1 MKKFLIQKFAIP
13 FLPEAFQLPAFLVSS
28 TVICGHTWWLI
39 QYSQFL
45 FGRVSQRFVVVVV
58 VVVFFCFV
66 ALNMFFPDISPESLC
81 LINNSRH
88 VVLWSQRNVSS
99 LVSVEFLCV
108 FSVSFVLVE
117 IKNYRHFSNLLKR
130 WAQACGCCLSFPTV
144 AGIWFSC
151 FILCLLIGA
160 FFRFS
165 LNGFSF

>member
-1 MKKFLIQKFAIP
+1 MS
-13 FLPEAFQLPAFLVSS
+13 FLPEAFQLLAFLVQGYLWPYLMIDLIFSVSIWPSQS
-28 TVICGHTWWLI
+28 TFCCCCG
-39 QYSQFL
+39 
-45 FGRVSQRFVVVVV
+45 
-58 VVVFFCFV
+58 CFV
-66 ALNMFFPDISPESLC
+66 CWLVCFFFVLVCSSYVFPDISPESLY

-88 VVLWSQRNVSS
+88 MVLWSQRNVSS